1 LVTLQASAKLLTSG
15 QAGNQSFLKPQDA
28 GKNQK
33 LHAPFRLDRALCG
46 FDARRIILDCIGN
59 VLSVAGSTLMSSP
72 FDRPPRS
79 VCVLRL
85 SAIGDTCHVLPVIR
99 TLQRAW
105 PDTRFT
111 WVIGRVE
118 AKLMGH
124 IQDIEFIVVDKSST
138 LRSWRTVRNAMRG
151 RRFDVLMHMQ
161 LALRASMLSTVIPA
175 KIKLGFDRRRARELQ
190 WLFTT
195 NRIRPAINQHV
206 MDSLFGFAE
215 KFHVHEKLLRWDIP
229 IPHAARDY
237 ARRLIPDG
245 VQTLVISP
253 CSSHQVR
260 NWRAEYYAQVADYAV
275 GQLGLKLLLCGGRS
289 ELEQRMGREIQR
301 HMKQRAT
308 NAIGKDTLLEFLATL
323 ERTTLLL
330 CPDSG
335 PAHMASAVGT
345 PVIGL
350 YAATNPA
357 RSGPYLSRQWC
368 VDKYDVAARR
378 LLGKPAAE
386 LPWTTKIERPGVMD
400 LITPDE
406 VIKKLHSVLL
416 ALSRRR

>member
-1 LVTLQASAKLLTSG
+1 M
-15 QAGNQSFLKPQDA
+15 P
-28 GKNQK
+28 
-33 LHAPFRLDRALCG
+33 
-46 FDARRIILDCIGN
+46 
-59 VLSVAGSTLMSSP
+59 SSLNTVP
-72 FDRPPRS
+72 AS
-79 VCVLRL
+79 VCILRL
-85 SAIGDTCHVLPVIR
+85 SAIGDTCHVLPIVR

-118 AKLMGH
+118 AKLLSH
-124 IQDIEFIVVDKSST
+124 IPDIEFIPIDKGSHWAAYRT
-138 LRSWRTVRNAMRG
+138 LRQAMRG
-151 RRFDVLMHMQ
+151 RHFDVLMHMQ
-161 LALRASMLSTVIPA
+161 LALRASLLSMLIPA
-175 KIKLGFDRRRARELQ
+175 KIKLGFDRARARELQ

-195 NRIRPAINQHV
+195 SRIRPSERQHV

-215 KFHVHEKLLRWDIP
+215 KFGVYEKVLRWDIP
-229 IPHAARDY
+229 LSDANREYARD
-237 ARRLIPDG
+237 LIPAG
-245 VQTLVISP
+245 KQTLVISP
-253 CSSHQVR
+253 CSSHRLR

-275 GQLGLKLLLCGGRS
+275 GALGMRVVLVGGRS
-289 ELEQRMGREIQR
+289 DLERRVGEAIAARMHQPVE
-301 HMKQRAT
+301 
-308 NAIGKDTLLEFLATL
+308 NNIGQDTLLQLLATL
-323 ERTTLLL
+323 ERATILLT
-330 CPDSG
+330 PDSG

-368 VDKYDVAARR
+368 VDKFDVAARR
-378 LLGKPAAE
+378 LLGKPAHE

-406 VIKKLHSVLL
+406 VIRKLHSVLL